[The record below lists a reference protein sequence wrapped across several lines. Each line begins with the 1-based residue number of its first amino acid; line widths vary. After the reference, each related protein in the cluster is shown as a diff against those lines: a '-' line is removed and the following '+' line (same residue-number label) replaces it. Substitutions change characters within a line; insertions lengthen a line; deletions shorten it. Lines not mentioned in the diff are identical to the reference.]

1 MITVTRTLQADVPD
15 ALRTICKAMGYVRAD
30 IWRRYGALGTVGKS
44 ANDIRKE
51 ISAASLYSGLPV
63 DGTIRNETTKDIVN
77 DILLYKAAAMQKV
90 RKAIAA
96 RTRDEAERKRL
107 YTLLRNDQWLT
118 DNFLHRQMRKHFR
131 HGKSSVA
138 NQFIVRSDR
147 YATEVVDGYLVIV
160 IYIAAKYGAQI
171 RLTTMSS
178 GKNVN
183 LSGKNLRVIVKDG
196 FTEIHYA
203 ATKSDGR
210 PCGDKMMGIDKG
222 YTEAFTDSDGV
233 AHGEA
238 FGKVLTEY
246 SDKASATGKARNKLY
261 ALEKKHR
268 EAGRTTKA
276 DNIKRCNLGRIKLD
290 GRKDRAH
297 KRLRTIAYQSAHAI
311 VDKAAV
317 VISEDLTA
325 PITKKQVWKRYNRRM
340 SAWAKGVLADAL
352 DSVCTQRQATHRLVN
367 AAYTSQMDSV
377 TGLLEGKRVAD
388 KFYRAN
394 GDVLQADHNAAL
406 NVLRRYED
414 TEITRFTPYQEV
426 RRILLARSPAQLSV
440 NGHELQAM
448 SVYQPCADKSS
459 VQFCTGLQEQE
470 PKIENAP

>member
-15 ALRTICKAMGYVRAD
+15 ALRTICKAMGTVRAD

-51 ISAASLYSGLPV
+51 ISAASLYSELPV

-77 DILLYKAAAMQKV
+77 DVLLYKAAAMQNV

-96 RTRDEAERKRL
+96 RTSDESERKRL
-107 YTLLRNDQWLT
+107 YTLLRKDQWLT

-138 NQFIVRSDR
+138 NQFVVRSDK
-147 YATEVVDGYLVIV
+147 YSTEVVDGYLVIV
-160 IYIAAKYGAQI
+160 IRIAAKYGTSI
-171 RLTTMSS
+171 RLTTTSN

-183 LSGKNLRVIVKDG
+183 LSGSNLRVVAKDG

-203 ATKSDGR
+203 ATKGDGR
-210 PCGDKMMGIDKG
+210 PCGDKMLGLDKG
-222 YTEAFTDSDGV
+222 YTEAFTDSEGV
-233 AHGEA
+233 AHGAA
-238 FGKVLTEY
+238 FGSVLTAY
-246 SDKASATGKARNKLY
+246 SDKTSATGKARNQLY

-268 EAGRTTKA
+268 EAGRTAKA
-276 DNIKRCNLGRIKLD
+276 DHIRFCNLGRIKID
-290 GRKDRAH
+290 ARKERTH
-297 KRLRTIAYQSAHAI
+297 KQLRTIAFQSAHTI

-325 PITKKQVWKRYNRRM
+325 PIAKKQVWKQYNRRM
-340 SAWAKGVLADAL
+340 SAWAKGVLAEAL
-352 DSVCTQRQATHRLVN
+352 DSVCTQRKADYRLVN

-394 GDVLQADHNAAL
+394 GDVIQADHNAAL

-414 TEITRFTPYQEV
+414 IEITRFTPFLEV

-440 NGHELQAM
+440 KGHELQAKA
-448 SVYQPCADKSS
+448 YQPCADKSS
-459 VQFCTGLQEQE
+459 VQFCAGL
-470 PKIENAP
+470 

>member
-1 MITVTRTLQADVPD
+1 MTTVTRTLQADVPE
-15 ALRTICKAMGYVRAD
+15 ALHSICKAMGYVRAD

-44 ANDIRKE
+44 ANGIRKE
-51 ISAASLYSGLPV
+51 ISAAGLYSALPV

-77 DILLYKAAAMQKV
+77 DVLIYKAAAMQKV

-96 RTRDEAERKRL
+96 RTGNEAERKRL
-107 YTLLRNDQWLT
+107 FTLLRNDQWLT

-131 HGKSSVA
+131 HGKSHVA
-138 NQFIVRSDR
+138 NQFVIRSDR
-147 YATEVVDGYLVIV
+147 YATEVVDGHLVIV
-160 IYIAAKYGAQI
+160 IHIAAKYGDSI
-171 RLTTMSS
+171 RLTTTSS

-203 ATKSDGR
+203 ATKGDGR

-233 AHGEA
+233 AHGET
-238 FGKVLTEY
+238 FGKVMTEY
-246 SDKASATGKARNKLY
+246 SDQTSATGKARNKLY

-268 EAGRTTKA
+268 EAGNATKA
-276 DNIKRCNLGRIKLD
+276 DNIKRCNLGRIKMD

-297 KRLRTIAYQSAHAI
+297 KHLRTIAYQSAHTI

-317 VISEDLTA
+317 VVSEDLTS
-325 PITKKQVWKRYNRRM
+325 PITKKQAWKQYNRRM
-340 SAWAKGVLADAL
+340 SAWAKGVLAEAL
-352 DSVCTQRQATHRLVN
+352 DSVCTQRQAEHCLVN

-388 KFYRAN
+388 KFYRVN

-414 TEITRFTPYQEV
+414 AEITRFTPYQEV

-440 NGHELQAM
+440 NGHELQAKA
-448 SVYQPCADKSS
+448 YQPCADKSS
-459 VQFCTGLQEQE
+459 VQVCTGL
-470 PKIENAP
+470 